1 MTTVVPTLMHAV
13 QHNNHCVLNCK
24 VTVNDYILQRL
35 IVFFFRL
42 TKKDRPDAL
51 MSAYETF

>member
-1 MTTVVPTLMHAV
+1 MHAV